1 MERIK
6 TNDDGRSIWLIEYQK
21 MIKWIQ
27 DVMIENL
34 RKFLRKLFI
43 TPGVLFYGSQTM
55 LKCSAVINGDYIDV
69 TIQPGTALTGRGDY
83 IVIPE
88 TILYKVPYAGV
99 NIFRSI
105 YLRYKPVDDTDPTYE
120 VVRQPLTFPSINV
133 HEMDSYEVKNVDYS
147 GWPPPGEIAGDCI
160 AIGWVQVLSGN
171 LTVTDKRVQAEYFN
185 IPAAAINWINT
196 NYNQITKDW
205 TTASEFRV
213 GYGTLNNG
221 AGIKLLTEPE
231 YNPGKPLNIRIYDI
245 KPIKSKCLEQ
255 VVRVDFK
262 WNWEQLIGEHN
273 GGDGDNTIRI
283 TGVGG
288 GEPALNVAEDALIG
302 YYLYD
307 DGFLS
312 ETKMYRIVQ
321 NTATANNITVL
332 TLSGGYQNEAASSAM
347 VLCYADKMEVVIA
360 PQIDGNAD
368 YTRAY
373 VRKLP
378 DWYTNTL
385 RFNIEL
391 PMINSTGT
399 QAKYYVKM
407 RSGAYNKAS
416 EFGDMA
422 PGQYDP
428 NHDGKDLISYT
439 IPFECNLPPLDDTG
453 AAINLTRT
461 TSGFEISVDG
471 WYGDDPDDQ
480 YHQLEFRIS
489 SDKNGE
495 IDWSDTTLEWLTSSS
510 GKVIISR
517 NNPQWWKVGVRPLQ
531 NGRPVGTPK
540 YGLIYGGSVQPALTY
555 VPIFNV
561 PINLNTYSG
570 TLTGY
575 SVPDMLYDLTNVM
588 FPADG
593 SSLENAEN
601 YDTAIQY
608 LIRNQSYLTDNA
620 GVVYKILRRECHRV
634 AGQLRLRLMLKKLSS
649 SDPNPTTGAASVN
662 TSRIGRKIASLSSP
676 PQSNKRITHFIY
688 DSSEIVG
695 ATIDN
700 PAVARLYVSDNEPLA
715 KYFEMW
721 QDNWH
726 EEFELTNMLEYPAG
740 KVLTLDMFDDSENGN
755 NKAAIVGT
763 IQVFGIEATQ

>member
-1 MERIK
+1 
-6 TNDDGRSIWLIEYQK
+6 
-21 MIKWIQ
+21 
-27 DVMIENL
+27 
-34 RKFLRKLFI
+34 
-43 TPGVLFYGSQTM
+43 
-55 LKCSAVINGDYIDV
+55 
-69 TIQPGTALTGRGDY
+69 
-83 IVIPE
+83 
-88 TILYKVPYAGV
+88 
-99 NIFRSI
+99 
-105 YLRYKPVDDTDPTYE
+105 
-120 VVRQPLTFPSINV
+120 
-133 HEMDSYEVKNVDYS
+133 
-147 GWPPPGEIAGDCI
+147 
-160 AIGWVQVLSGN
+160 
-171 LTVTDKRVQAEYFN
+171 
-185 IPAAAINWINT
+185 
-196 NYNQITKDW
+196 
-205 TTASEFRV
+205 
-213 GYGTLNNG
+213 
-221 AGIKLLTEPE
+221 
-231 YNPGKPLNIRIYDI
+231 
-245 KPIKSKCLEQ
+245 
-255 VVRVDFK
+255 
-262 WNWEQLIGEHN
+262 
-273 GGDGDNTIRI
+273 
-283 TGVGG
+283 
-288 GEPALNVAEDALIG
+288 
-302 YYLYD
+302 
-307 DGFLS
+307 
-312 ETKMYRIVQ
+312 
-321 NTATANNITVL
+321 
-332 TLSGGYQNEAASSAM
+332 
-347 VLCYADKMEVVIA
+347 
-360 PQIDGNAD
+360 
-368 YTRAY
+368 
-373 VRKLP
+373 
-378 DWYTNTL
+378 L

-391 PMINSTGT
+391 PMISSTGT
-399 QAKYYVKM
+399 QAKYYVRM
-407 RSGAYNKAS
+407 RSGAYNKLS

-428 NHDGKDLISYT
+428 NHDGEGLISYT
-439 IPFECNLPPLDDTG
+439 TPFECKLPPLDDTG

-510 GKVIISR
+510 GKVMVPR
-517 NNPQWWKVGVRPLQ
+517 NNSQWWKVGVRPLQ